1 MVAKTPKKEPTTV
14 QRSKKKTVAPE
25 AAPVKKTVSVK
36 KTPSVKKTTPVKQTT
51 AVKKAAPVK
60 KGASTKKTVS
70 IKKIAPVEKTAPV
83 KKNKKSESSTE
94 TITIPKTIGS
104 KKKKVEV
111 QADVLELSPATT
123 AQTMLSYGV
132 EPYRLKPN
140 EEYMNESQR
149 LHFERLLNAW
159 LDALLQ
165 GGDATISDLQESSEV
180 PADLSDQA
188 SKEEEF
194 ALKLRKRDRERK
206 LIKKIEESLQQLKT
220 LDFGYCE
227 ECGVEIGIR
236 RLEARPTATLCI
248 DCKTIAEIKEKQ
260 QRT

>member
-1 MVAKTPKKEPTTV
+1 MVAKTPKKEPRTA
-14 QRSKKKTVAPE
+14 QRSEKKMVGAKVT
-25 AAPVKKTVSVK
+25 PVKKTVPVK
-36 KTPSVKKTTPVKQTT
+36 KTA

-60 KGASTKKTVS
+60 QATT
-70 IKKIAPVEKTAPV
+70 V
-83 KKNKKSESSTE
+83 KKAALIKQAPTVKKVVPIKQATTIKNDKTPESSNE
-94 TITIPKTIGS
+94 TTTIKKTIGS

-111 QADVLELSPATT
+111 QSDVLELSPATT

-132 EPYRLKPN
+132 ESYRLKPN
-140 EEYMNESQR
+140 EEYMNEGQR
-149 LHFERLLNAW
+149 LHFEKLLNAW

>member
-1 MVAKTPKKEPTTV
+1 MVAKIKKAIATEKKPAPKKAV
-14 QRSKKKTVAPE
+14 KAK
-25 AAPVKKTVSVK
+25 AAPAKERS
-36 KTPSVKKTTPVKQTT
+36 P
-51 AVKKAAPVK
+51 AKKAAPVK
-60 KGASTKKTVS
+60 K
-70 IKKIAPVEKTAPV
+70 TAPV
-83 KKNKKSESSTE
+83 KQATTVKKKASTRIPPVTEKPDSTNE
-94 TITIPKTIGS
+94 TITIKKTIGS
-104 KKKKVEV
+104 RKKKVEV
-111 QADVLELSPATT
+111 QADVLELSPPTT

-132 EPYRLKPN
+132 ESYCSTLN
-140 EEYMNESQR
+140 EEYMNDKQR

-159 LDALLQ
+159 LEALLQ